1 MILKLKRPTNTSI
14 QRLPA
19 GSRGRQI
26 ARRMIPLVLVAVAFV
41 MVFLHVHLY
50 TKVGPIDELQHID
63 YLYKSPAVVAPGD
76 RVGQDAMR
84 EEACRGID
92 YPDFPLPACSLTTK
106 YSALD
111 FQEKGYNTASA
122 NTPFYY
128 SVTHLVAAVLQ
139 RVTGLG
145 SLVTAGRLV
154 GGLWLGAGLVIAYL
168 AGRRLGAGRW
178 PLAFLLVTIA
188 CVPAVVYPSS
198 TISPDAA
205 SFAAGAGVL
214 WVTLWWEG
222 RPRRRWPALVLV
234 TACVLALKMTN
245 IVVLAAA
252 GIYMLIRLIQM
263 RWASVDDARFTGT
276 DTGIGPESVRTWVMG
291 GVALAATTVATAVG
305 WMALQAAL
313 AHGDPHDVPMNQ
325 LFATESLRLPPLVG
339 NLGNWITPL
348 SSPWVSVGNPEL
360 TTVLQR
366 IGPLL
371 IAAGVIAVALFGA
384 GVPRTRAWAWACLG
398 TAFFGATLFIVVSF
412 YAQSVYVPP
421 PARYGVTLVPA
432 MTVLT
437 ALSVRTRPATAVL
450 GLVALVSVVLSVLRL
465 T

>member
-178 PLAFLLVTIA
+178 PLAALLVTIA

-214 WVTLWWEG
+214 WVTLWWEE
-222 RPRRRWPALVLV
+222 RPQRRWPALVLV

-252 GIYMLIRLIQM
+252 GIYMLIRLSQL
-263 RWASVDDARFTGT
+263 RLAPVDDPRST
-276 DTGIGPESVRTWVMG
+276 DGGSGPESVRTWVTG
-291 GVALAATTVATAVG
+291 GVLLAASTVATAVG
-305 WMALQAAL
+305 WMAVQAAL

-325 LFATESLRLPPLVG
+325 LFATDSLRLPPLVG
-339 NLGNWITPL
+339 NLGNWVTPL
-348 SSPWVSVGNPEL
+348 SSPWVSVGDLEL

-371 IAAGVIAVALFGA
+371 IAAGIIAVALFGA

-450 GLVALVSVVLSVLRL
+450 GSVALVSVVLSIVRL
-465 T
+465 A